1 MSLIDAHYY
10 IKCYTSYTTLVYSEF
25 ANNHVQLNTYQ
36 VPRKHINNGI

>member
-1 MSLIDAHYY
+1 MIDAYY
-10 IKCYTSYTTLVYSEF
+10 HKGSGVPTKQVYCEF